1 LTIEAARRVVGLG
14 FALLTVT
21 VLFYARFGEM
31 FPSVL
36 FHKDY
41 DLERIIT
48 GLFMTTEGVY
58 GLLTGI
64 SATFIFVFVLFG
76 AMLRASGAGDFFI
89 QFASSLF
96 GHVRGGPAKIAVVA
110 SSLFAMVS
118 SSGLANAAA
127 SGQLTIPLMKEAGY
141 KRHFAAAVE
150 AVSSEAGVL
159 MPPVMG
165 GTVFIMMEIL
175 GVSYVTIMQSVVL
188 VAVLYYVALFLLID
202 IEAAKTG
209 LRGVAKDKLPPLWP
223 TLVGGA
229 HFFIPPLI
237 MVYMLVIE
245 HSSPMRAALWAILA
259 IPVVTWLRPARGM
272 RLHQVLDGLESGAI
286 QALTLIGVLA
296 CANIMVGIIDLTGV
310 GLMASTALTALAGD
324 SRALLLLLT
333 AIATIILGMGLPA
346 IAAYVVLVVT
356 VAPALTNAGVEPLA
370 AHLFIFYY
378 AMISQI
384 TPPIAPTAFVTANIA
399 GAPFLRTAFTS
410 CRLAIVILVLPWL
423 LVYNPILM
431 MRGGMLAIMLN
442 SVTALAGVYLLAG
455 SVQGYYF
462 GRVGLV
468 QRALLL
474 VGAGCFLVPGWQT
487 DLVGLIL
494 LIGLTVVARPPFL
507 TRVFASR
514 NGGA

>member
-1 LTIEAARRVVGLG
+1 
-14 FALLTVT
+14 
-21 VLFYARFGEM
+21 
-31 FPSVL
+31 
-36 FHKDY
+36 
-41 DLERIIT
+41 
-48 GLFMTTEGVY
+48 
-58 GLLTGI
+58 
-64 SATFIFVFVLFG
+64 
-76 AMLRASGAGDFFI
+76 
-89 QFASSLF
+89 
-96 GHVRGGPAKIAVVA
+96 
-110 SSLFAMVS
+110 
-118 SSGLANAAA
+118 
-127 SGQLTIPLMKEAGY
+127 
-141 KRHFAAAVE
+141 
-150 AVSSEAGVL
+150 
-159 MPPVMG
+159 
-165 GTVFIMMEIL
+165 
-175 GVSYVTIMQSVVL
+175 
-188 VAVLYYVALFLLID
+188 
-202 IEAAKTG
+202 
-209 LRGVAKDKLPPLWP
+209 
-223 TLVGGA
+223 
-229 HFFIPPLI
+229 
-237 MVYMLVIE
+237 
-245 HSSPMRAALWAILA
+245 
-259 IPVVTWLRPARGM
+259 M

-310 GLMASTALTALAGD
+310 GLMASPALTALAGD